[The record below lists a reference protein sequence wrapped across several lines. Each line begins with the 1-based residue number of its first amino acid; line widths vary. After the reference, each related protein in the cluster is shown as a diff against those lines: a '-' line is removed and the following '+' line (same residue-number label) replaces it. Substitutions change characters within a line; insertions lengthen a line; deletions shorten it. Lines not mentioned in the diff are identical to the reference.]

1 VSVTHFKPTFW
12 SKVLLGSLEKKF
24 IFASEMVCNREYEG
38 EISGS
43 GDSVTI
49 TSIADPTVSDYSPN
63 GTLSYESPQDSGQT
77 MLVDQAKYFAVKVD
91 DVDAAQAAGNM
102 LKFMQGRGAYK
113 TADVTDQF
121 VAGLY
126 TGASPANAVGSS
138 GSPKT
143 PGVYSTTTP
152 ADFYTQVVLPLGVK
166 LTEANVPND
175 GRRYIIVPPWAEGLI
190 TETAAFVQY
199 PNSSG
204 GAGEVMANGFMG
216 RLGKFNVLVSN
227 NAVNYSGSNWIIQAG
242 HPSAITFANQIVKTE
257 ALRLQTK
264 FADAVRGLHVYGAKV
279 MRPGAARGR
288 LRHPP
293 GRDLRSLIMTA
304 TTPLVAANVATSN
317 PNASIGA
324 PTAYSLVAGDVSSGL
339 SIPPRC
345 SPASTPA

>member
-1 VSVTHFKPTFW
+1 MTVAHFKPTYW
-12 SKVLLGSLEKKF
+12 SKVLFGSLEKQLVF
-24 IFASEMVCNREYEG
+24 GSEYVVNHDYEG
-38 EISGS
+38 EITGA
-43 GDSVTI
+43 GDSVNI

-63 GTLSYESPQDSGQT
+63 GTITYETPNDTGQT
-77 MLVDQAKYFAVKVD
+77 VLIDQAKYFAVSVD

-102 LKFMQGRGAYK
+102 LNFMENKAGYK
-113 TADVTDQF
+113 VSDAADQF

-126 TGASPANAVGSS
+126 TSAAPANSIGSS

-143 PGVYSTTTP
+143 PAVFSTTTP

-279 MRPGAARGR
+279 IAPERLAVAYVTRP
-288 LRHPP
+288 
-293 GRDLRSLIMTA
+293 
-304 TTPLVAANVATSN
+304 
-317 PNASIGA
+317 
-324 PTAYSLVAGDVSSGL
+324 AG
-339 SIPPRC
+339 I
-345 SPASTPA
+345 